1 MIGQKDHKINQLA
14 ELVSLKEQELVD
26 LRLKSEVQI
35 QIPVVD
41 DNQLK

>member
-26 LRLKSEVQI
+26 LRLKSEMPN
-35 QIPVVD
+35 PVVD
-41 DNQLK
+41 DIELK